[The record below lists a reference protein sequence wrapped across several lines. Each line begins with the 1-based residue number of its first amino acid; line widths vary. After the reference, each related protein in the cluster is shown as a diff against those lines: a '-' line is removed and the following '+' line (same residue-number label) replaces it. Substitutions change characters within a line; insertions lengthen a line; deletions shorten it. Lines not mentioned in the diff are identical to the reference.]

1 MKTAKRINNASIIV
15 GGILTG
21 VLGFLF
27 LHLAEIL
34 LSALVYK
41 YKFSPL
47 VLHYTL
53 VYLIMGGG
61 VGLLLGAA
69 AVLLSTLAK
78 KQREG
83 RYILSPGFLFPA
95 GFVCIYAVV
104 VWNAHLVSDV
114 PLLSVKSLLWNAVL
128 MILAVPTILL
138 FCDLE
143 QSSRYV
149 GFFSKAISTT
159 FSMAVALTVLHFVVT
174 LHFDPDKSGLI
185 LTGVTAYAYILLPF
199 VLAGVEGRFTEW
211 FVREKSDQAKGRI
224 WIASAA
230 IKFLSVFILVAA
242 IFHARNPQPIEA
254 LSEKDPATLPK
265 DAPNIILMVL
275 DTVRQDRIS
284 VYGNNP
290 RTTPNIEEFA
300 EEATVFDAYATS
312 HWTLPSHA
320 SLVTGLYPT
329 ENGTGIQKGLVIDRN
344 NETLAEILAQ
354 AGYTTGAVIANI
366 TALGKDSGLPQ
377 GFDYY
382 FTDRADSLPPVYFWA
397 GYFLAKFDPESPVFL
412 FSQHMRAAS
421 VNRRALK
428 WIRKSVDRPFF
439 LLLNYMDAHHPYVPP
454 PPYDRMGDSGGSRL
468 NLFSPPEI
476 YIKYRNEVNA
486 GLRHVTDEEHDY
498 LVSKYDGEISYL
510 DDQIGK
516 LFQELKKLG
525 LYENSLIIIT
535 SDHGEFFGEHDLVG
549 HAIGSLYQEVIRV
562 PLIVKFP
569 DRTSRP
575 AAKPSGP
582 VSLVHLFHSILN
594 SAEIPHKSGRQDVD
608 IFGGGTAPI
617 LAECHKQL
625 KRKEG
630 FGKHTYCLIDENMK
644 LTVSSNGR
652 EELFDLGKDPLESDN
667 LKERPLPE
675 MDRAYQEK
683 YAYLSQEIKQLNV
696 NALQTA
702 EVDADTL
709 DRIREQLRAVGYLQ

>member
-1 MKTAKRINNASIIV
+1 MKTAKRINIVSIVV
-15 GGILTG
+15 GGVLAG

-34 LSALVYK
+34 LSSLVYR
-41 YKFSPL
+41 YKFSSL
-47 VLHYTL
+47 VLHYSL
-53 VYLIMGGG
+53 IYLIMGAL
-61 VGLLLGAA
+61 VGLLLGAMA
-69 AVLLSTLAK
+69 ALASILGRKKNEEKHPLSA
-78 KQREG
+78 
-83 RYILSPGFLFPA
+83 GFLFPV
-95 GFVCIYAVV
+95 GFVCIYAVT
-104 VWNAHLVSDV
+104 VWNAHLVSGT
-114 PLLSVKSLLWNAVL
+114 PLLSAESLLWNAVL
-128 MILAVPTILL
+128 MLLSVPTILL
-138 FCDLE
+138 FYDLGR
-143 QSSRYV
+143 SAGHV

-174 LHFDPDKSGLI
+174 SYFDGDQAGLI
-185 LTGVTAYAYILLPF
+185 LTAMTAYAYILLPF
-199 VLAGVEGRFTEW
+199 VLAGVEGCITEW
-211 FVREKSDQAKGRI
+211 FIREKSDQAKGRI
-224 WIASAA
+224 WIGSAA
-230 IKFLSVFILVAA
+230 AKFLSVIILVAV
-242 IFHARNPQPIEA
+242 IFHARSPQPIEA
-254 LSEKDPATLPK
+254 LSEKDPAALPK

-284 VYGNNP
+284 VYGVNP
-290 RTTPNIEEFA
+290 GTTPNIEEFA

-329 ENGTGIQKGLVIDRN
+329 ENGTGVQKGLVIDQK
-344 NETLAEILAQ
+344 NETLAEILTQ

-377 GFDYY
+377 GFNYY
-382 FTDRADSLPPVYFWA
+382 FTDRADSLPPFYFWA
-397 GYFLAKFDPESPVFL
+397 GYFLAKFDPGSSVFL
-412 FSQHMRAAS
+412 FNQHMRAAS
-421 VNRRALK
+421 VNRWALK
-428 WIRKSVDRPFF
+428 WIRTSADRPFF

-454 PPYDRMGDSGGSRL
+454 PPYDRIGDSGGSRL
-468 NLFSPPEI
+468 NFFSPPEI
-476 YIKYRNEVNA
+476 YIDYRNEVNA
-486 GLRHVTDEEHDY
+486 GLRHVSDEEYDY

-525 LYENSLIIIT
+525 FYENSLIIIT

-569 DRTSRP
+569 AQATRP
-575 AAKPSGP
+575 DAKPPGP

-594 SAEIPHKSGRQDVD
+594 LARIPHKSGRQDVD

-617 LAECHKQL
+617 LAECHKEL

-630 FGKHTYCLIDENMK
+630 FGKHTYCLIDKSLK
-644 LTVSSNGR
+644 LAVSSNGR
-652 EELFDLGKDPLESDN
+652 EELFDLDKDPLESVN
-667 LKERPLPE
+667 LKKRPLPE
-675 MDRAYQEK
+675 IDQTYQRK
-683 YAYLSQEIKQLNV
+683 QAYLSQEIKKLNA

-709 DRIREQLRAVGYLQ
+709 NRIREQLRAVGYLQ

>member
-1 MKTAKRINNASIIV
+1 
-15 GGILTG
+15 LTG

-34 LSALVYK
+34 LFAMVHK
-41 YKFSPL
+41 YKFSSL

-53 VYLIMGGG
+53 VYLIIGGS

-69 AVLLSTLAK
+69 AVLLSTLGK
-78 KQREG
+78 KQSEE
-83 RYILSPGFLFPA
+83 RYLLSPGFLFPA
-95 GFVCIYAVV
+95 GFVCIYAIA
-104 VWNAHLVSDV
+104 VWNAHLVSST
-114 PLLSVKSLLWNAVL
+114 PLLSATSLLWNAIL
-128 MILAVPTILL
+128 MILAVPTMLL
-138 FCDLE
+138 FYGLG
-143 QSSRYV
+143 QSDRHV
-149 GFFSKAISTT
+149 GFFWKTISTI
-159 FSMAVALTVLHFVVT
+159 FSMAVALTVLNFVVT
-174 LHFDPDKSGLI
+174 SHFDGNQAGLI
-185 LTGVTAYAYILLPF
+185 LTAMIAYAYILLPF
-199 VLAGVEGRFTEW
+199 VLAGVEGGITERFI
-211 FVREKSDQAKGRI
+211 RKKNDQAKGRI
-224 WIASAA
+224 WIGAA
-230 IKFLSVFILVAA
+230 AVKFLFVIILVAA
-242 IFHARNPQPIEA
+242 IFQSRNPEPIEA
-254 LSEKDPATLPK
+254 LSEKDPAALPK

-275 DTVRQDRIS
+275 DTVRQDRVS
-284 VYGNNP
+284 VYRDNP
-290 RTTPNIEEFA
+290 GTTPNIEEFA

-329 ENGTGIQKGLVIDRN
+329 ENGTGVQKGLVIDEK
-344 NETLAEILAQ
+344 NETLAEILEQ
-354 AGYTTGAVIANI
+354 AGYTTGAVISNI

-382 FTDRADSLPPVYFWA
+382 FTDRADSLPPFYFWA

-428 WIRKSVDRPFF
+428 WIRKSIDRPFF

-454 PPYDRMGDSGGSRL
+454 SPYDRMGDSGGSRL
-468 NLFSPPEI
+468 NFFSPPEI

-486 GLRHVTDEEHDY
+486 GLRHVADDEYDY

-569 DRTSRP
+569 EQAGRP
-575 AAKPSGP
+575 SAKPPDP
-582 VSLVHLFHSILN
+582 VSLVHLFHSILTLV
-594 SAEIPHKSGRQDVD
+594 EIPHKSGRQDVD

-617 LAECHKQL
+617 LAECHKKL

-630 FGKHTYCLIDENMK
+630 FGKHTYCLIDKSLK

-652 EELFDLGKDPLESDN
+652 EELFDLEKDPSESDN

-675 MDRAYQEK
+675 IDRTYQAK
-683 YAYLSQEIKQLNV
+683 QAYLSQEIKQLNV
-696 NALQTA
+696 NALETA

-709 DRIREQLRAVGYLQ
+709 DKIREQLRAVGYLQ